1 MSSNWMPSSND
12 TYKNHE
18 NPVKRDR
25 TRDFV
30 NDHYVDGSFV
40 VFGMCVWWSNVL
52 KVVDVIY

>member
-1 MSSNWMPSSND
+1 MPSSND

-52 KVVDVIY
+52 KVEDVIY